1 MDIGRVPHA
10 EVNDYQ
16 RRADVLFLA
25 APNIKGGKGILPGKL
40 FEYLVARR
48 PILSLGMPGADVH
61 RILEQTGSG
70 RHFDGGEVEQM
81 TNYLIQL
88 IDGEHR
94 CSFIETEIAAYIR
107 QQQAEQ
113 VLGLL

>member
-1 MDIGRVPHA
+1 
-10 EVNDYQ
+10 
-16 RRADVLFLA
+16 
-25 APNIKGGKGILPGKL
+25 
-40 FEYLVARR
+40 
-48 PILSLGMPGADVH
+48 
-61 RILEQTGSG
+61 LEQTGSG

-94 CSFIETEIAAYIR
+94 CSFIETEIAAYSR

-113 VLGLL
+113 VLGLLGRMLLCFFMIVGVKSPC